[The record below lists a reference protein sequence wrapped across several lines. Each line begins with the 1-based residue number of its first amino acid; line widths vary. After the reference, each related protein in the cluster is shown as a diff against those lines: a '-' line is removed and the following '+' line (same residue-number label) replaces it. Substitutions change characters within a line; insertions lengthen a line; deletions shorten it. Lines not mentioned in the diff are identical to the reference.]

1 MFGTILSLLTSFF
14 LLEFHLQSDT
24 QVTIQ
29 WEMFL
34 NFLEHGQIMW
44 KITEFQIQNNVK
56 YLKNQLS
63 KPKGTWI

>member
-1 MFGTILSLLTSFF
+1 MLGTILSLLTSFF

-24 QVTIQ
+24 EVTIH

-34 NFLEHGQIMW
+34 HFLEHGQIMW

>member
-1 MFGTILSLLTSFF
+1 MLGTILSLLTSFF

>member
-1 MFGTILSLLTSFF
+1 MLGTILSLLTSFF

-63 KPKGTWI
+63 KSKGTWI